1 MPGPVQVSRAR
12 SCSRASARRRTLVTL
27 LTLAAASPALAA
39 PGRFGVFV
47 GNDRGDTSRP
57 RLWYAE
63 KDAERMYRALGELGD
78 LDQGGS
84 VLLQG
89 KSVSALLDALR
100 SLEPRIRA
108 AKVAGERTLLLV
120 YYSGHASSAGLELG
134 ADRLSFD
141 TLRSVLAASG
151 ADAKIAVVD
160 ACEAGLLTQVK
171 GAAAAPTLEFAL
183 PSEDS
188 VAGMALVAS
197 TAVGE
202 SAQES
207 AALGGSFFTHH
218 LEVALRGAADVDGD
232 GRVTLGEAFA
242 FTSARTA
249 AGTSGTQAGPQHP
262 TYSFKMAGRGDV
274 VLADLRRGDAKLLI
288 PPDPGATFILKAP
301 LLYAEVPGGVQE
313 LTLALPAGPY
323 RIERRGRNGRAVAD
337 VTLVSGRSMKMP
349 SLEPTRYEV
358 ARSKGGPKPGLLYA
372 GAGLW
377 TTDLPGF
384 GVAPTARVGVRK
396 ELGPLGLR
404 FKLDLAKKRVTDGL
418 LVYDYTYTG
427 GSLAALYPV
436 NAGRILVEAGLEG
449 GFGWATQRLQD
460 QRSFEAGIGSAGA
473 AVLVTAPIRS
483 VRVGVDASAGAQVFD
498 LNGGRVVRPAFSAA
512 LLALWG
518 F

>member
-1 MPGPVQVSRAR
+1 MRA
-12 SCSRASARRRTLVTL
+12 
-27 LTLAAASPALAA
+27 LAAALAAALALPALAA

-47 GNDRGDTSRP
+47 GNDRGDAGRP

-63 KDAERMYRALGELGD
+63 KDAERMYRTLGELGD

-100 SLEPRIRA
+100 ALEPRIRA
-108 AKVAGERTLLLV
+108 AKQAGEKTLLLV
-120 YYSGHASSAGLELG
+120 YYSGHASHDGLELG

-151 ADAKIAVVD
+151 ADAKIAIVD

-171 GAAAAPTLEFAL
+171 GAAAAPALEFAL
-183 PSEDS
+183 PAEDTVS
-188 VAGMALVAS
+188 GLALIAS

-218 LEVALRGAADVDGD
+218 LEVALRGAADLDGD
-232 GRVTLGEAFA
+232 GRVTLTEAFS
-242 FTSARTA
+242 FTSARTS

-274 VLADLRRGDAKLLI
+274 VLADLRKGDARLVV
-288 PPDPGATFILKAP
+288 PPDLGATYILKAP
-301 LLYAEVPGGVQE
+301 LLYAEVPGASQE
-313 LTLALPAGPY
+313 MTLALPAGPY
-323 RIERRGRNGRAVAD
+323 RVERRGRTGRAVAD
-337 VTLVSGRSMKMP
+337 VTLVSGRSVAMP
-349 SLEPTRYEV
+349 NLEPTRYEV
-358 ARSKGGPKPGLLYA
+358 ARSKGGPKPGLLY
-372 GAGLW
+372 GGIGFW
-377 TTDLPGF
+377 STDLAGF

-396 ELGPLGLR
+396 ELGPVGLR
-404 FKLDLAKKRVTDGL
+404 FKLDLARKRVTDQS

-436 NAGRILVEAGLEG
+436 NAGRVLVEAGPEAG
-449 GFGWATQRLQD
+449 YGWATQRLLD
-460 QRSFEAGIGSAGA
+460 QRSFEAGVGSFGGA
-473 AVLVTAPIRS
+473 LLVTAPVGS
-483 VRVGVDASAGAQVFD
+483 VRVGVDASAGAQIFD
-498 LNGGRVVRPAFSAA
+498 LNGSRGVHPAFSAA